1 MNKRILIAVL
11 GIAIS
16 ITGCSLPFKKSEPVE
31 QQEVVQE
38 VAEPVEEVQ
47 LEQKENI
54 TDDAATAATSYAE
67 IEVHDKMK
75 VDVDNTDTF
84 NQKTQEVTEEQP
96 KDELLE
102 KYQNNINNIKFPTNY
117 KVTMNYPAVND
128 VQLMFQSMDGKSIY
142 CSLQSGNNILE
153 FACDDTTLSNPIIKG
168 AYTANGDVKYFST
181 ENTSDFSSS
190 IVIDNFRMTS
200 ISSVIKNGNVYK
212 LTGSFKFGNGGTE
225 LYGDVNVGDSFIVQS
240 FSYTEGLSRVEGK
253 VQTILKL
260 TKTERQFPVPSDY
273 KFDSAEYM
281 MWWIAIIGGS
291 DVTGTSQST
300 DASSTQSSQT
310 TPGTQ
315 SSSSS
320 TGDSDVID
328 TQTKRDT
335 ILDADGNIKNI
346 VFTITKTHA
355 DGSIE
360 VVTKIKD
367 LQGNTIDESTEWKES
382 DGSVSSNSE
391 SAGNS
396 SKVNAPEESSY
407 TVDSDGLYA
416 VSAILA
422 LNENTLYENVKES
435 YDNYFSDAFHDSVSM
450 WENTEGQFGEI
461 GTYDSTK
468 VSIVLHVTK
477 DRIKPAQNVITKIAE
492 ESGAGII
499 VWGDTSN

>member
-11 GIAIS
+11 GIAITT
-16 ITGCSLPFKKSEPVE
+16 TGCSLPFKKSEPVE

-38 VAEPVEEVQ
+38 VSEPVEEVQ
-47 LEQKENI
+47 LDQNKNI
-54 TDDAATAATSYAE
+54 TDDAATTAKSYAE

-75 VDVDNTDTF
+75 VDVNSTDTF
-84 NQKTQEVTEEQP
+84 NQKTQETTEEAP

-153 FACDDTTLSNPIIKG
+153 FACDDTTLSNPNMKG
-168 AYTANGDVKYFST
+168 AFTANGDVKYFST
-181 ENTSDFSSS
+181 RNTSDISSS

-212 LTGSFKFGNGGTE
+212 LTGTYKFGNGGTE

-240 FSYTEGLSRVEGK
+240 FSYAEGLSRIEGK

-260 TKTERQFPVPSDY
+260 TKTERQFPVPTDY
-273 KFDSAEYM
+273 EFDPTEYM

-291 DVTGTSQST
+291 DVTDTSPST
-300 DASSTQSSQT
+300 DTSSTQST
-310 TPGTQ
+310 TSDTQ
-315 SSSSS
+315 STSS
-320 TGDSDVID
+320 DSDVID

-360 VVTKIKD
+360 IVTKIKD

-382 DGSVSSNSE
+382 DGSVSSKSE
-391 SAGNS
+391 TAGNS
-396 SKVNAPEESSY
+396 SKVSAPEENSY
-407 TVDSDGLYA
+407 TTDSQGLYA

-422 LNENTLYENVKES
+422 LNENTLYENVEES
-435 YDNYFSDAFHDSVSM
+435 YHNYFSDAFHDSVSE

-468 VSIVLHVTK
+468 VHIVFHVTK

-499 VWGDTSN
+499 VWGDTLN

>member
-16 ITGCSLPFKKSEPVE
+16 ITGCSLPFKKSEPIE

-38 VAEPVEEVQ
+38 VSEPVEEVQ
-47 LEQKENI
+47 LTQEENI

-84 NQKTQEVTEEQP
+84 NQKTQEVTEEKP

-153 FACDDTTLSNPIIKG
+153 FACDDTTLSNPVMKG
-168 AYTANGDVKYFST
+168 AFTANGDVKYFST
-181 ENTSDFSSS
+181 KDTSDISSS

-212 LTGSFKFGNGGTE
+212 LTGTYKFGNGGTE

-240 FSYTEGLSRVEGK
+240 FSYTEGLSRIEGK

-260 TKTERQFPVPSDY
+260 TKTERQFPVHTDY
-273 KFDSAEYM
+273 EFDPTEYM
-281 MWWIAIIGGS
+281 MWWMAIIGGS

-300 DASSTQSSQT
+300 DISSTQSSQST
-310 TPGTQ
+310 ISNTQ
-315 SSSSS
+315 STTSD
-320 TGDSDVID
+320 TDVID

-335 ILDADGNIKNI
+335 ILDTDGNIKNI

-360 VVTKIKD
+360 IVTKIKD

-382 DGSVSSNSE
+382 DGSTSSGSSE
-391 SAGNS
+391 STGSS
-396 SKVNAPEESSY
+396 SKVNAPEEDSY
-407 TVDSDGLYA
+407 IADSDGLYA

-435 YDNYFSDAFHDSVSM
+435 YDSYFSDAFHDSVAM
-450 WENTEGQFGEI
+450 WENTEEQFGEI

-468 VSIVLHVTK
+468 VIITFHVTK

-499 VWGDTSN
+499 VWGDTLN